1 MNNFTRVMYCGL
13 AAAGILLMTAA
24 LNLLARPKEVSMAA
38 SPLQQR
44 LLALKDVDGNPA
56 ARHLDPAKP
65 TLVKFWASWCPLCL
79 STLEET
85 RKWHDDKALVGINI
99 ISLASPGYLS
109 EQPEADFVQWYRGLD
124 RPKPATLI
132 DTGGNIARD
141 IGIAVYPSW
150 ALLDSKGN
158 IQRVIKGNIQR
169 EQLVALMANPQA
181 DISAK
186 KTFYKPTQKKAVNM
200 NSKTIYLAGGCFW
213 GLEAY
218 FERINGV
225 TDAVS
230 GYANGKTQKPSYE
243 DVIRGS
249 GHAETVKVTYDPE
262 RISLDDILQYYF
274 RVIDP
279 TSLNKQGNDRGAQY
293 RTGIYSIDPAERPV
307 IDKAL
312 AREQKKHK
320 KPLVVENLPLQA
332 FYEAEEYHQD
342 YLAKNPNGYCHI
354 DIRQADIPL
363 SPSEKSAK
371 SAANVTDNT
380 QQTALDNE
388 GNPIIDPAKYRK
400 PDKAALRSRL
410 NDMQYDVT
418 QNGATEYAFSHE
430 YDHLFEPG
438 LYVDIVSGEP
448 LFSSADKY
456 NSGCGWPSFTRPIN
470 RAVITEHED
479 TSYNMRRTEVRSRV
493 ADAHLGHVFPD
504 GPKDKGGLRY
514 CINGASLRFIPLSQM
529 QAAGYGD
536 LVEFIRRSETKK

>member
-56 ARHLDPAKP
+56 AKHLDPAKP

-85 RKWHDDKALVGINI
+85 RKWHDDKALAGINI

-132 DTGGNIARD
+132 DTGGSIARD

-150 ALLDSKGN
+150 ALLDNKGN

-169 EQLVALMANPQA
+169 EQLVALIANPQA

-279 TSLNKQGNDRGAQY
+279 TSLNKQGNDLGVQY
-293 RTGIYSIDPAERPV
+293 RTGIYSTDPAERPV

-354 DIRQADIPL
+354 DIRKADEPL
-363 SPSEKSAK
+363 PGKTKATPQGK
-371 SAANVTDNT
+371 GFDAATYKKPSAAE
-380 QQTALDNE
+380 L
-388 GNPIIDPAKYRK
+388 K
-400 PDKAALRSRL
+400 RL
-410 NDMQYDVT
+410 LTEEQYQVT
-418 QNGATEYAFSHE
+418 QNSATEYAFSHE
-430 YDHLFEPG
+430 YDHLFKPG
-438 LYVDIVSGEP
+438 IYVDIVSGEP
-448 LFSSADKY
+448 LFSSADKFD
-456 NSGCGWPSFTRPIN
+456 SGCGWPSFTRPIN
-470 RAVITEHED
+470 AAAVTEHD
-479 TSYNMRRTEVRSRV
+479 DFSYNMRRTEVRSHA
-493 ADAHLGHVFPD
+493 ADSHLGHVFAD

-514 CINGASLRFIPLSQM
+514 CINGASLKFIPLEQM
-529 QAAGYGD
+529 DAAGYGA
-536 LVEFIRRSETKK
+536 LKGKVK